1 MAGYLLDTNIISAE
15 LKLDKHVKR
24 KLNILN
30 EQEQKVVFTTI
41 NYFEIKR
48 GLVAVNA
55 TRKLRLFDNLCKR
68 YEIVGIDERR
78 ILDKASEIYADLKR
92 RGELIPDGDILIGA
106 VALRHDLIMVTNDDH
121 FQRIPE
127 IKLENWIKN
136 HSTELRFLFF
146 SPNVP

>member
-24 KLNILN
+24 KLSILN

-68 YEIVGIDERR
+68 YEIVGI
-78 ILDKASEIYADLKR
+78 
-92 RGELIPDGDILIGA
+92 
-106 VALRHDLIMVTNDDH
+106 VVTNDDH
-121 FQRIPE
+121 FQRIHD
-127 IKLENWIKN
+127 IQLENLIN
-136 HSTELRFLFF
+136 DHST
-146 SPNVP
+146 